1 MGMRITGM
9 VSIIR
14 KMFLTDKIRDRLYVD
29 KNNLGQFEISKK
41 IKGPFYRVQL
51 LTGNAWA
58 DQISELILENNMIY
72 IITIDLYSEIK

>member
-1 MGMRITGM
+1 
-9 VSIIR
+9 
-14 KMFLTDKIRDRLYVD
+14 MFLSNKISDRLYVD
-29 KNNLGQFEISKK
+29 ENNFGQFEISTKM
-41 IKGPFYRVQL
+41 KGPFSRVQL